1 MKNHK
6 LSFQESKGPIKIA
19 ISAAETSG
27 DLIGSKLI
35 KSLKKQKSNVS
46 IEGLAGDKMIA
57 AGCVQRWDQKQINV
71 MGFSEVLKKL
81 PFLLRLRK
89 LIIVYFSNQKPDVFI
104 GVDAPDFNFVIERKL
119 KSQGVKTVH
128 FISPSIWAW
137 RQFRIKKIKQSS
149 DLVLCLFPFE
159 VDFYQA
165 HNQRALFVGHPLA
178 QSLLPRKSHIKTKNI
193 LLMPG
198 SRQSEVKRL
207 LPEMLLAAKIM
218 LVQDP
223 MLTFHLALAND
234 ELLNWATTQVENIP
248 VEISLGRA
256 HACMLN
262 VDLALVASGT
272 ATLELALVGVPMVV
286 VYKLSSVSYFIALIL
301 VKSKYI
307 SLPNI
312 IANKNLVPELIQNN
326 ANGNNIAKHAMVI
339 MSRDNKTLIK
349 EFNAIHQQL
358 NLGSSD
364 ESARIIYEFINE

>member
-1 MKNHK
+1 MKV
-6 LSFQESKGPIKIA
+6 A

-27 DLIGSKLI
+27 DLIASKLI
-35 KSLKKQKSNVS
+35 RSLKKQNPSVT
-46 IEGLAGDKMIA
+46 IEGLAGDKMTA
-57 AGCVQRWDQKQINV
+57 AGCIQHWDQKQVNV
-71 MGFSEVLKKL
+71 MGFSEILKKL
-81 PFLLRLRK
+81 PSLLRLRR
-89 LIIVYFSNQKPDVFI
+89 LIIAYFSNQKSDIFI

-137 RQFRIKKIKQSS
+137 RQSRIKKIKQST

-178 QSLLPRKSHIKTKNI
+178 QSFRPRKPYIKTKNI
-193 LLMPG
+193 LLMSG
-198 SRQSEVKRL
+198 SRQSEIKLL
-207 LPEMLLAAKIM
+207 LPEILLAVKIM
-218 LVQDP
+218 STQDP
-223 MLTFHLALAND
+223 ALIFHLVLAND
-234 ELLNWATTQVENIP
+234 ELLDWATAQVGNMP
-248 VEISLGRA
+248 VEISLGHA
-256 HACMLN
+256 HAHMLN
-262 VDLALVASGT
+262 TDLALVASGT

-286 VYKLSSVSYFIALIL
+286 IYKLSSFSYFIASRL

-326 ANGNNIAKHAMVI
+326 ASGSNIAKHAMAI
-339 MSRDNKTLIK
+339 MGRDNKVLIK

-358 NLGSSD
+358 DLDASD